1 LVNPLKQF
9 LGETSQNGSFFAEQ
23 VKMQDSYDWAA
34 RPAPGEGL
42 GEKVNPT
49 ILASQAQSFEHVN

>member
-1 LVNPLKQF
+1 M
-9 LGETSQNGSFFAEQ
+9 GETTQNGSFFAEQ

-34 RPAPGEGL
+34 RLRPEPGERL

-49 ILASQAQSFEHVN
+49 IESINILKSKEQSFEHVN

>member
-1 LVNPLKQF
+1 M
-9 LGETSQNGSFFAEQ
+9 GETTQNGSFFAEQ

-34 RPAPGEGL
+34 RLGPEPGERL

-49 ILASQAQSFEHVN
+49 ILAIKVHSQEQSFEHVN

>member
-9 LGETSQNGSFFAEQ
+9 MGETTQNGSFFAEQ

-34 RPAPGEGL
+34 RLEPEPGEQL
-42 GEKVNPT
+42 SENVNPT
-49 ILASQAQSFEHVN
+49 NLAS